1 MKGIDIGK
9 DKVKKICDV
18 LKKETLEPARKE
30 ADEIVQQAE
39 AQAKQIIK
47 QAEKEA
53 ENRLQASL
61 KEIEKERNVFQSSL
75 NQACKQAMEV
85 LKQDIE
91 DKLFQPEI
99 AKLLHAPLQEPR
111 VIASL
116 ITAVINALGKE
127 GLNADFD
134 VIIPREVPP
143 KEIND
148 LLAQSIL
155 QKLKNGSVAVGP
167 IQGGIAVKIED
178 NKMTIDVTEES
189 LKELVSGYIRK
200 DFREILFRS

>member
-30 ADEIVQQAE
+30 ADQIVQQAKDE
-39 AQAKQIIK
+39 ASQIIK

-53 ENRLQASL
+53 ENRLQAAL

-75 NQACKQAMEV
+75 NQACKQAVEV
-85 LKQDIE
+85 LKQEVE
-91 DKLFQPEI
+91 DKLFQPELS
-99 AKLLHAPLQEPR
+99 KLLHEPLQDSQ
-111 VIASL
+111 VVSNL
-116 ITAVINALGKE
+116 IKAVLNALEKE
-127 GLNADFD
+127 GIDADFN
-134 VIIPREVPP
+134 VIIPKEVPP
-143 KEIND
+143 KEINN
-148 LLAQSIL
+148 LLAQNIL

-167 IQGGIAVKIED
+167 IQGGISVKLQ
-178 NKMTIDVTEES
+178 NSKMTIDVTEES